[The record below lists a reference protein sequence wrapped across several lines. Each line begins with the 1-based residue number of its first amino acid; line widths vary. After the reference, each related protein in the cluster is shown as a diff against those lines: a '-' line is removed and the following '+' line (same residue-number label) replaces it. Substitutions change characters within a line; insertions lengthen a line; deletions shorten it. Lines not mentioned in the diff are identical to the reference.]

1 LLDQKDG
8 VIAYLWRESPFAEY
22 PMANQGGK
30 VFKYTLTG
38 QTSGSIITYA
48 CKFAFAGGAAVTKY
62 FKYTVGDACESA
74 VVSTA
79 PTLPLDFESSTIAYT
94 FVDFDGGVVTKI
106 ANPDKTGVNTSAT
119 VAKMVKAQ
127 DQYMQEVRSKW
138 HLQLTFQLR
147 SYSK

>member
-1 LLDQKDG
+1 MESLLLQNIRWQIK
-8 VIAYLWRESPFAEY
+8 
-22 PMANQGGK
+22 GG
-30 VFKYTLTG
+30 FKYTLTG

-94 FVDFDGGVVTKI
+94 FVDFDGGVVTK
-106 ANPDKTGVNTSAT
+106 
-119 VAKMVKAQ
+119 
-127 DQYMQEVRSKW
+127 R
-138 HLQLTFQLR
+138 
-147 SYSK
+147 

>member
-1 LLDQKDG
+1 LNDNIVFIFDLGTAGDG
-8 VIAYLWRESPFAEY
+8 S
-22 PMANQGGK
+22 AN
-30 VFKYTLTG
+30 
-38 QTSGSIITYA
+38 STYY
-48 CKFAFAGGAAVTKY
+48 FDDVSQSAV
-62 FKYTVGDACESA
+62 A